1 MDTIVAR
8 LVARASANPDAVAF
22 MRPPPRPGGA
32 WAPVPWGEALDAVRE
47 IGAGLAGLGIEPGDR
62 VALIGKNSPE
72 WLAVDFAV
80 QHIGAI
86 TVPLYTTFAP
96 EQLAYVVN
104 HAECRAYVFD
114 DADQWERVRA
124 IDVPTV
130 EHFVAM
136 EIEAGEGFTTVD
148 DLRATGRAKLGEDP
162 GLLEDRL
169 AGIGPDDPFS
179 IIYTSGT
186 TGPPKGAVLTH
197 RNALWTAD
205 RVGEAVPFKGAEAS
219 VCYLPLSHVYER
231 LSTTV
236 VPFAENG
243 PRDGVVY
250 FVPTMERL
258 PEALVAARPTIMAS
272 VPRVW
277 EKVRARVM
285 AQVEADRRRA
295 KSVSRA
301 LAAGMEAARRR
312 DAGQPVPLRM
322 RLGAWT
328 ARNVVGRKVRSA
340 LGLDRVRW
348 AVCGAAPISPD
359 VQYFVQ
365 ALGIPLHQG
374 WGMTETTS
382 AGVLQTDGDLEAGV
396 VGVPLDDVEI
406 RLDED
411 GEILI
416 RGGNVFAGY
425 YREPEATAAV
435 LGADGWFR
443 TGDIGAWTGDG
454 RLRIVDRKKDLI
466 ITAAGKNI
474 GPQEIEKR
482 LKAHPLVAEA
492 MVVGDGR
499 PYLVALLS
507 LDPDETG
514 RLSEEAIREQVG
526 RLVEEVNRAFSRPE
540 QVKRWFVAP
549 GGFPPEALT
558 PTLKLKRRVVL
569 EAFAVDIERLYGGEE
584 PPDVDVDG

>member
-1 MDTIVAR
+1 METIVAR
-8 LVARASANPDAVAF
+8 LVDRATRDPGATAF
-22 MRPPPRPGGA
+22 MRPPSEPGGE
-32 WAPVPWGEALDAVRE
+32 WTPTTWGESLDAVRE
-47 IGAGLAGLGIEPGDR
+47 IGAGLVSLGIEPGDR
-62 VALIGKNSPE
+62 VGLIGKNSPE
-72 WLAVDFAV
+72 WVAVDFAV
-80 QHIGAI
+80 QHIGGV

-114 DADQWERVRA
+114 EAAQWERVRVLE
-124 IDVPTV
+124 VPTV
-130 EHFVAM
+130 EQFVG
-136 EIEAGEGFTTVD
+136 IEVGAGDGYLTLEE
-148 DLRATGRAKLGEDP
+148 LRGQGRALLAEDP
-162 GLLEDRL
+162 GVLERRL
-169 AGIGPDDPFS
+169 EGVGPNDPFS

-205 RVGEAVPFKGAEAS
+205 RVGEVVPFRETETT

-236 VPFAENG
+236 VPFSESG
-243 PRDGVVY
+243 PKGTIY
-250 FVPTMERL
+250 FVPSMERL
-258 PEALVAARPTIMAS
+258 PEALAAARPTLMAS

-285 AQVEADRRRA
+285 AAIEEDPRRA
-295 KSVSRA
+295 KSVRKA

-312 DAGQPVPLRM
+312 DTGERVPPRM
-322 RLGAWT
+322 RFGAWI
-328 ARNVVGRKVRSA
+328 ARNVVGRKVRHGM
-340 LGLDRVRW
+340 GLDRVHW
-348 AVCGAAPISPD
+348 AVCGAAPISPE

-382 AGVLQTDGDLEAGV
+382 SGVVQAKDDLEAGV
-396 VGVPLDDVEI
+396 VGVPLQGVEI
-406 RLDED
+406 RLDDD

-416 RGGNVFAGY
+416 RGDNVFAGY

-435 LGADGWFR
+435 LGDDGWFR
-443 TGDIGAWTGDG
+443 TGDIGAWTGDD

-466 ITAAGKNI
+466 ITSAGKNI

-482 LKAHPLVAEA
+482 LKADPLIGEA
-492 MVVGDGR
+492 MIVGDRR

-507 LDPDETG
+507 LDPDE
-514 RLSEEAIREQVG
+514 VG
-526 RLVEEVNRAFSRPE
+526 DADAEGHVASLIDEVNRGFSRPE
-540 QVKRWFVAP
+540 QIKRWHIAP
-549 GGFPPEALT
+549 EGFPPEALT

-569 EAFAVDIERLYGGEE
+569 EAFADRIEDMYEDEGANK
-584 PPDVDVDG
+584 

>member
-1 MDTIVAR
+1 VDTIVAR
-8 LVARASANPDAVAF
+8 LVERAARNPDVVAF
-22 MRPPPRPGGA
+22 MRPSPEPGGP
-32 WAPVPWGEALDAVRE
+32 WTPVTWGEALGAVRE
-47 IGAGLAGLGIEPGDR
+47 IGAGLVALGIKAGDR

-96 EQLAYVVN
+96 EQLEYVVN
-104 HAECRAYVFD
+104 HAGCRAYVFD
-114 DADQWERVRA
+114 EPQQWERIRVLG
-124 IDVPTV
+124 VPTV
-130 EHFVAM
+130 EQFVSM
-136 EIEAGEGFTTVD
+136 DPTRGEGYNTLD
-148 DLRATGRAKLGEDP
+148 QLRETGRTLLDERPDALETRLLGVKPE
-162 GLLEDRL
+162 
-169 AGIGPDDPFS
+169 DPFS

-205 RVGEAVPFKGAEAS
+205 RVGEAVPFGGSETT

-236 VPFAENG
+236 VPFAEDG
-243 PRDGVVY
+243 PEGTIY
-250 FVPTMERL
+250 FVPEMERL
-258 PEALVAARPTIMAS
+258 PEALVAARPTIFAS

-277 EKVRARVM
+277 EKVRARVL
-285 AQVEADRRRA
+285 AQVEADPRRA
-295 KSVSRA
+295 KAVGKA

-312 DAGQPVPLRM
+312 DTGERIPMRM
-322 RLGAWT
+322 RFRAWM
-328 ARNVVGRKVRSA
+328 ARNVVGRKVRRA

-348 AVCGAAPISPD
+348 SVCGAAPISLE
-359 VQYFVQ
+359 VQRFVQ

-382 AGVLQTDGDLEAGV
+382 AGLLQADDDLEAGV
-396 VGVPLDDVEI
+396 VGIPLDGVQI
-406 RLDED
+406 RLDDD

-416 RGGNVFAGY
+416 RGDNVFAGY
-425 YREPEATAAV
+425 YREPEATGAV
-435 LGADGWFR
+435 LSEDGWFR
-443 TGDIGAWTGDG
+443 TGDIGAWAEDG
-454 RLRIVDRKKDLI
+454 RLKIVDRKKDLI
-466 ITAAGKNI
+466 ITSAGKNI

-482 LKAHPLVAEA
+482 LKADPWIGEA

-507 LDPDETG
+507 LDPYEALEPPDSTG
-514 RLSEEAIREQVG
+514 V
-526 RLVEEVNRAFSRPE
+526 VEHLAAAVDEVNLALSRPE
-540 QVKRWFVAP
+540 QVKKWFVAP
-549 GGFPPEALT
+549 GGFPADALT

-569 EAFAVDIERLYGGEE
+569 EAFAAEIESLYE
-584 PPDVDVDG
+584 